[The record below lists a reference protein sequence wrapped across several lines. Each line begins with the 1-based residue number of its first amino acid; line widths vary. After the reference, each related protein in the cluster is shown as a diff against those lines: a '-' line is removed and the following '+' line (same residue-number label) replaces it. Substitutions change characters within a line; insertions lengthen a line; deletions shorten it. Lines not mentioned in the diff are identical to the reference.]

1 MESCC
6 GPQEQVGVDETVQKL
21 SFQGDNTN
29 GIFEVSECI
38 WREWKLIVGY

>member
-6 GPQEQVGVDETVQKL
+6 GPQEQVGADETVQRI

-29 GIFEVSECI
+29 RILEVFEYI
-38 WREWKLIVGY
+38 WRKWKFIVGY